1 MAFQCFALLNSAAKN
16 IIVTLHHFSKCGDYF
31 KPSFFFFFFNGELV
45 KIDFEAEYP
54 EHNLNYSG

>member
-1 MAFQCFALLNSAAKN
+1 MAFQCFAILNSAAKN
-16 IIVTLHHFSKCGDYF
+16 IIVTLHHFCKCGDYF
-31 KPSFFFFFFNGELV
+31 KPSFFFFLNGELV